1 MREGGMAAT
10 TSAGPLEPFT
20 TFGALLKYLRVRARL
35 NQTELAI
42 AVGYSTAQISRLE
55 LNTRLPDLIMLVAL
69 FVPALDLQDEPE
81 TVARLLELAAAARGD
96 RVPGR
101 RVTSSDTAWQTTV
114 DSGLEH
120 EIDQPVAA
128 SSSEERRSQAPVP
141 PTPLVGRETEVYAV
155 HERLLRPEVRLLT

>member
-1 MREGGMAAT
+1 MVSPRIPSYCSHAGGGMAAT

-55 LNTRLPDLIMLVAL
+55 KNQRLPDLTTLVAL

-81 TVARLLELAAAARGD
+81 TVARLLELAAVARGEHFPD
-96 RVPGR
+96 PP
-101 RVTSSDTAWQTTV
+101 VTLSGTTWPTTL
-114 DSGLEH
+114 DGGLEH
-120 EIDQPVAA
+120 EIDRPVAT
-128 SSSEERRSQAPVP
+128 SSFEERRS
-141 PTPLVGRETEVYAV
+141 R
-155 HERLLRPEVRLLT
+155 